1 MIKLGYVSLRVGLE
15 MGRAIYAQ
23 IKHIPMDATLIKPHD
38 MHMTLMYDKSNP
50 IPIENAKVF
59 GKPQLVHTGT
69 IVDIQMLGVDE
80 EGKGAIVLTIDAPSA
95 QARHE
100 ELSFF
105 MNHSFDPFL
114 AHVSVAYGASP
125 EAFETVKSAL
135 YPMIGKELKLYG
147 ESFAELKKED

>member
-1 MIKLGYVSLRVGLE
+1 MIKLGYVSLRVGLDT
-15 MGRAIYAQ
+15 GRAVYGQ
-23 IKHIPMDATLIKPHD
+23 IKDLMLDATLIKPHD
-38 MHMTLMYDKSNP
+38 MHMTLMYDKENP

-59 GKPQLVHTGT
+59 GKPQLVHIGKITG
-69 IVDIQMLGVDE
+69 IEMLGVDD
-80 EGKGAIVLTIDAPSA
+80 EGKGAVVLTIDSPSV
-95 QARHE
+95 QARHD

-105 MNHSFDPFL
+105 MKHSFDPFL

-125 EAFETVKSAL
+125 EALEAIKTAL